1 MPRGRLTLNLV
12 ENQSQAGL
20 YPISHLHLE
29 FHTNNRYTA
38 AMTQHRKCGAFIP
51 FQHVPISRFIYLL
64 LPLLLFFAFTL
75 PARAQTT
82 PVWDSAQR
90 MRDLAFQAQSEL
102 YAAARA
108 SDPAANYQTAASLLD
123 EAAEIYATNLQP
135 AYQKSAPEADALV
148 LNSLTRA
155 RTAALDGNAAA
166 LAAAR
171 GRLWTALLQGSQTL
185 TLATLTAGD
194 SAAAAEWLKLREY
207 RSATRVNTV
216 DDPSAQ
222 ALAEVAQNQL
232 SAGDAADIIAN
243 DLRDSYFFRLRDAL
257 TQIEDAVEKKF
268 PTRAAE
274 WAGQSAGYFS
284 ILQADMREKL
294 GADETAALQDSF
306 AALEAAALNEDWA
319 EVKTQADGIH
329 AALTNYQPV
338 ELTPAEISKRGQL
351 LYLFTN
357 LIYVEYKNG
366 VRDGKITV
374 AIEYQ
379 EAITFRAQAQTVFED
394 VRPSIAAVDPNAAA
408 RLEAI
413 LSELNTTILN
423 YGEPNDVKVLVDEAL
438 GIIESTLKV
447 SADATDTSAA
457 FTILNTLLNEML
469 TSARAGNYA
478 DAERARIEAYAIY
491 ESGPEQR
498 LAHRAPVL
506 SRELEGLFWEGTEGQ
521 KGLST
526 LIADQAPAEEIAAS
540 VNQLNVKL
548 NEAQD
553 FLSVGMSGFLAVVNS
568 MVIILREGLEA
579 VLILGAILGYL
590 SATNSPRKFSAWVY
604 AGVAAAIALSLLI
617 WWAAQSFITITV
629 AQREVIE
636 GASSL
641 LAVVVLF
648 YVTNWLFEKVYVVDW
663 IAYVK
668 AQVGKALNT
677 GSALAL
683 AGLGF
688 TVVFREG
695 FETVLFY
702 QALAFDAPASS
713 ILLGFVIGAV
723 VIFAVAYAILKLS
736 KRLPLKPFF
745 TVTGLLLMMLAFNL
759 TGAGVRGL
767 QEAGL
772 VAAHLLTWIPENL
785 ILMELFGVYPTL
797 ETTLAQILFLL
808 LLIATFSYSLWRK
821 KKKDALI
828 TQPKGVS

>member
-1 MPRGRLTLNLV
+1 MDRGMFISPQHARAFRL
-12 ENQSQAGL
+12 
-20 YPISHLHLE
+20 I
-29 FHTNNRYTA
+29 F
-38 AMTQHRKCGAFIP
+38 
-51 FQHVPISRFIYLL
+51 LL
-64 LPLLLFFAFTL
+64 ALTFSFAL
-75 PARAQTT
+75 PARAQTP
-82 PVWDSAQR
+82 PVWDSAQQ

-123 EAAEIYATNLQP
+123 DAAKIYATNLQP
-135 AYQKSAPEADALV
+135 AYKKSAPDADALI
-148 LNSLTRA
+148 LDSLTRA
-155 RTAALDGNAAA
+155 RTAALTGDSSA

-185 TLATLTAGD
+185 TLSTLQAGD
-194 SAAAAEWLKLREY
+194 AASAAEWLKLREY

-222 ALAEVAQNQL
+222 ALADVEQNQL
-232 SAGDAADIIAN
+232 SAESAAEIIAN

-257 TQIEDAVEKKF
+257 TQIEDAIEKDF
-268 PTRAAE
+268 ATRAAE
-274 WAGQSAGYFS
+274 WSGQAAGYFS
-284 ILQADMREKL
+284 ILQSDMTEKL
-294 GADETAALQDSF
+294 GADETAALSEAF
-306 AALEAAALNEDWA
+306 AALESAALSKDWA
-319 EVKTQADGIH
+319 TAQTQANFIH
-329 AALTNYQPV
+329 AALANYQPV
-338 ELTPAEISKRGQL
+338 ELTSAEIAKRGQL
-351 LYLFTN
+351 LYLFTD

-379 EAITFRAQAQTVFED
+379 EATTFHAQALSVFEEL
-394 VRPSIAAVDPNAAA
+394 RPIIAQADPNATI
-408 RLEAI
+408 RLETIFGELDTAI
-413 LSELNTTILN
+413 RN
-423 YGEPNDVKVLVDEAL
+423 YSDPQVVKTLVDEAL

-447 SADATDTSAA
+447 SANSSDTSAS
-457 FTILNTLLNEML
+457 FTILDTLLNEML
-469 TSARAGNYA
+469 TAVRDGRYT
-478 DAERARIEAYAIY
+478 DAESTRIEAYAIY

-498 LAHRAPVL
+498 LAHRAPLL

-526 LIADQAPAEEIAAS
+526 LIADQAPAEEIAATL
-540 VNQLNVKL
+540 NQLNVKL
-548 NEAQD
+548 NEAED
-553 FLSVGMSGFLAVVNS
+553 FLSVGMSGLLAVINS

-579 VLILGAILGYL
+579 VLILGAILGYM
-590 SATNSPRKFSAWVY
+590 SATNSPRKFSLWVY
-604 AGVAAAIALSLLI
+604 GGAAAAIALSVLT
-617 WWAAQSFITITV
+617 WWAAQSLITVTV

-636 GASSL
+636 GVASL

-648 YVTNWLFEKVYVVDW
+648 YVTNWLFEKVYVADW
-663 IAYVK
+663 IAFVK
-668 AQVGKALNT
+668 EKVGKALNT
-677 GSALAL
+677 GSALTL

-702 QALAFDAPASS
+702 QALAFDAQASS
-713 ILLGFVIGAV
+713 IWLGFIIGIVI
-723 VIFAVAYAILKLS
+723 IFIVAYAILKLS

-745 TVTGLLLMMLAFNL
+745 TVTGLLLMLLAFNF
-759 TGAGVRGL
+759 TGAGIRGL

-772 VAAHLLTWIPENL
+772 VSAHLLAWIPENL

-821 KKKDALI
+821 KQKSAVI

>member
-1 MPRGRLTLNLV
+1 M
-12 ENQSQAGL
+12 
-20 YPISHLHLE
+20 
-29 FHTNNRYTA
+29 
-38 AMTQHRKCGAFIP
+38 FIP
-51 FQHVPISRFIYLL
+51 LKHVRALRFIQFLFLL
-64 LPLLLFFAFTL
+64 ALTVSFTPL
-75 PARAQTT
+75 ARAQTP
-82 PVWDSAQR
+82 PVWDSAQQ

-123 EAAEIYATNLQP
+123 DAAKIYAASLQP
-135 AYQKSAPEADALV
+135 AYKKSAPTADALV
-148 LNSLTRA
+148 LDSLTRA
-155 RTAALDGNAAA
+155 RTAALDGNASA

-185 TLATLTAGD
+185 TLSTLEAGD
-194 SAAAAEWLKLREY
+194 TASAAEWLKLREY
-207 RSATRVNTV
+207 RESTRVSAV
-216 DDPSAQ
+216 DDPSAK
-222 ALAEVAQNQL
+222 ALADVEQNQL
-232 SAGDAADIIAN
+232 SAESAAEIIAN

-257 TQIEDAVEKKF
+257 TQINDAVEKDF
-268 PTRAAE
+268 ATRAAE

-284 ILQADMREKL
+284 ILQADMTEKL
-294 GADETAALQDSF
+294 GADETAALSESF
-306 AALEAAALNEDWA
+306 AALESAALNEDWV
-319 EVKTQADGIH
+319 EVKTQANDIH

-351 LYLFTN
+351 LYLFTD

-366 VRDGKITV
+366 VRDGKITI

-379 EAITFRAQAQTVFED
+379 EAVTFHAQALAVFEEL
-394 VRPSIAAVDPNAAA
+394 RPFIAEADPNAAA
-408 RLEAI
+408 HLETI
-413 LSELNTTILN
+413 FGELKTAILN
-423 YGEPNDVKVLVDEAL
+423 YAEPSEVKTLVDEAL
-438 GIIESTLKV
+438 GIVQTTLQV
-447 SADATDTSAA
+447 SADSSDTSAS
-457 FTILNTLLNEML
+457 FTILDTLLNEML
-469 TSARAGNYA
+469 NAVRMGNYA
-478 DAERARIEAYAIY
+478 DAERTRIEAYAIY

-526 LIADQAPAEEIAAS
+526 LIAEKAPAEEIAAS

-548 NEAQD
+548 NEAED
-553 FLSVGMSGFLAVVNS
+553 FLSVGMSGWLAVINS
-568 MVIILREGLEA
+568 LVIILREGLEA

-604 AGVAAAIALSLLI
+604 LGAAFAIALSVLL
-617 WWAAQSFITITV
+617 WWAAQSLITVTV

-636 GASSL
+636 GVSSL

-668 AQVGKALNT
+668 EQVGKALNS

-702 QALAFDAPASS
+702 QALAFDAQASS
-713 ILLGFVIGAV
+713 IWLGFIIGAV
-723 VIFAVAYAILKLS
+723 IIFAIAYAILKLS

-745 TVTGLLLMMLAFNL
+745 AVTGLLLMFLAFNL

-772 VAAHLLTWIPENL
+772 VSAHLLAWIPENL

-808 LLIATFSYSLWRK
+808 LLIATFSYSVWRK
-821 KKKDALI
+821 EKKSALI